1 MLRTLALVYL
11 IVGIA
16 LAAVLGLHLIGTLAW
31 TDPLVPNVLNAMT
44 VPGSFLVRMTA
55 PDHHA
60 MHLLVWIGSLL
71 VNFGLLSW
79 LADSVGSR

>member
-11 IVGIA
+11 IVGLA
-16 LAAVLGLHLIGTLAW
+16 LAATLGLHLIGTLAW
-31 TDPLVPNVLNAMT
+31 TDPLIPSVLNAMT
-44 VPGSFLVRMTA
+44 VPGSFLTRVTG

-60 MHLLVWIGSLL
+60 MHLLVWTGSLL